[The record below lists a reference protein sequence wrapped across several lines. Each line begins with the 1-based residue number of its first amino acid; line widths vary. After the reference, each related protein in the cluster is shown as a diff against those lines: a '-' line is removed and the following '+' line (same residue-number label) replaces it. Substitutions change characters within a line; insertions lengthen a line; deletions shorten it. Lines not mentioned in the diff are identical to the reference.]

1 VVRDE
6 EVFSVSFPDGLVLE
20 RMFAIRETSVNDARD
35 SRAIWMTGF
44 QPEADA
50 QRLEV
55 YASSAS
61 LPGQLVS
68 VP

>member
-44 QPEADA
+44 QPWD
-50 QRLEV
+50 
-55 YASSAS
+55 
-61 LPGQLVS
+61 
-68 VP
+68 